1 MTFHQETTRMKT
13 TMSFTRRTGL
23 ALAAMACMLVQ
34 GQALAQTYPTKPIK
48 FVVPFSAGSATDIV
62 ARTVA
67 DAMGKSMGQTIV
79 IDNRLGAG
87 GTIAAAL
94 VAKSDADGYTVLVHS
109 SGHALNASLYPNL
122 AYDTVKD
129 LTGVTTLAA
138 IPNVLVVN
146 PAKGWK
152 TQADLINAVKAKPG
166 TFNYASAGVGSGSA
180 SNARFTRPSAAVRS
194 GTPSKCTSQRVPARR
209 AVSTVSQRRPACRRA
224 PTASRSVRSVMR
236 ST

>member
-1 MTFHQETTRMKT
+1 
-13 TMSFTRRTGL
+13 
-23 ALAAMACMLVQ
+23 
-34 GQALAQTYPTKPIK
+34 
-48 FVVPFSAGSATDIV
+48 V

-146 PAKGWK
+146 PSKGWK
-152 TQADLINAVKAKPG
+152 AL
-166 TFNYASAGVGSGSA
+166 
-180 SNARFTRPSAAVRS
+180 
-194 GTPSKCTSQRVPARR
+194 QRHARR
-209 AVSTVSQRRPACRRA
+209 HDQCDWRLQRLVFCTLGLGLAIDQRRQVAGLVGQHQDACLYLA
-224 PTASRSVRSVMR
+224 PGAHQH
-236 ST
+236 

>member
-1 MTFHQETTRMKT
+1 MKT
-13 TMSFTRRTGL
+13 SMSFTRRTGL

-122 AYDTVKD
+122 ANGQCD
-129 LTGVTTLAA
+129 
-138 IPNVLVVN
+138 
-146 PAKGWK
+146 
-152 TQADLINAVKAKPG
+152 
-166 TFNYASAGVGSGSA
+166 
-180 SNARFTRPSAAVRS
+180 
-194 GTPSKCTSQRVPARR
+194 PSK
-209 AVSTVSQRRPACRRA
+209 
-224 PTASRSVRSVMR
+224 
-236 ST
+236 